1 MFRINAAQRSVMSV
15 FTDGGDGGGGSTP
28 PAAPPATPTP
38 ADVANRTQ
46 DRAGENP
53 SGSATPGE
61 KDGGETPPAKTEW
74 ERSEQSYRDEIKRLR
89 EENASKRVANK
100 DQLNAIAAAL
110 GIETETTPTVDSVTA
125 TLTETRAER
134 DTARAETDTIR
145 REYAAYRAAA
155 SLGANPDALLDSV
168 KFTDAL
174 KKISLDDTDA
184 LQQAIK
190 DAVDANP
197 ALALSPAGASASAT
211 DFAAGGSGT
220 PNIDGL
226 SMEQVVAHMLK

>member
-1 MFRINAAQRSVMSV
+1 MFRINAAQRLVMSV

-46 DRAGENP
+46 DRAAEN
-53 SGSATPGE
+53 TPGSSAPGSN
-61 KDGGETPPAKTEW
+61 DGGETPPAKTEW

-125 TLTETRAER
+125 TLTETRTEL
-134 DTARAETDTIR
+134 DTARADADTVR
-145 REYAAYRAAA
+145 REFAAYRAAA
-155 SLGANPDALLDSV
+155 QCGANPDALLDSV

-174 KKISLDDTDA
+174 KKISIDDTDA

-197 ALALSPAGASASAT
+197 ALALSPAGASASAA
-211 DFAAGGSGT
+211 DFATGGSGT

-226 SMEQVVAHMLK
+226 TMEQVVAEMLK